1 MNAELISLAK
11 QFHLGVLSGGKFVSS
26 NEGGEACIL
35 EVLRAEAAAREKRAI
50 AERAK
55 QARLPTYKG
64 FKEFDTD
71 FQKGI
76 TREQLAKLETL
87 ERVDQAFNLVLIG
100 PPGTGKTHL
109 ALAIGNKAVERG
121 YKVFF
126 SAMDTLT
133 HILKTREI
141 SVKSA
146 SRVRSIYKCDLVIID
161 EVAYLPISKNE
172 AIWFFSLIS
181 QLCETASVVITSDK
195 GFSGWAEILG
205 DAVLATAL
213 PDRLTHKCQVPD
225 LEGEGWRIALRKHIF
240 YSFYSIRWGIFVC
253 LIWWIPS

>member
-11 QFHLGVLSGGKFVSS
+11 QFHLSVLSGGRFASS
-26 NEGGEACIL
+26 FETGDACIL

-50 AERAK
+50 AERTK

-64 FKEFDTD
+64 FSEFDTD
-71 FQKGI
+71 FQKGV
-76 TREQLAKLETL
+76 TREQLTTL
-87 ERVDQAFNLVLIG
+87 EALEWVDQAFNLVLIG

-109 ALAIGNKAVERG
+109 AIAVGNRAVERG

-126 SAMDTLT
+126 STMDTLM

-146 SRVRSIYKCDLVIID
+146 GRARWINKCDLVIID
-161 EVAYLPISKNE
+161 EVGYLPISKTE
-172 AIWFFSLIS
+172 ANLFFSLIS
-181 QLCETASVVITSDK
+181 QLYETASVVITSNK

-213 PDRLTHKCQVPD
+213 LDRLTHKCQVLE
-225 LEGEGWRIALRKHIF
+225 LEGEGWRIAHRKHIF
-240 YSFYSIRWGIFVC
+240 
-253 LIWWIPS
+253 

>member
-1 MNAELISLAK
+1 MTSELISLAK
-11 QFHLGVLSGGKFVSS
+11 RFHLSVVTQSKFMQS
-26 NEGGEACIL
+26 NNGLNGEEYLL

-76 TREQLAKLETL
+76 TREQLVTL
-87 ERVDQAFNLVLIG
+87 ESLEWVDQAFNLVLIG
-100 PPGTGKTHL
+100 PPGTGKTHI
-109 ALAIGNKAVERG
+109 ALAVGNKAVENG

-126 SAMDTLT
+126 ASMDTLM
-133 HILKTREI
+133 HILKTQEI

-146 SRVRSIYKCDLVIID
+146 TRVRWINKCDLVIID
-161 EVAYLPISKNE
+161 EVGYLPISKTE
-172 AIWFFSLIS
+172 ANLFFSLVS
-181 QLCETASVVITSDK
+181 QLYENASLVITSNK

-205 DAVLATAL
+205 DSVLATAL
-213 PDRLTHKCQVPD
+213 LDRLTHKCQV
-225 LEGEGWRIALRKHIF
+225 LNFEGEGWRIANRKHIF
-240 YSFYSIRWGIFVC
+240 
-253 LIWWIPS
+253 